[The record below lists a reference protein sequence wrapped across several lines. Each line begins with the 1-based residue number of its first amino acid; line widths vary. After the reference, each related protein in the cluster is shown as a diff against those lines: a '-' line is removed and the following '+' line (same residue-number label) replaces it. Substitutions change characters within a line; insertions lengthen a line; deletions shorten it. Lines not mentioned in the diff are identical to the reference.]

1 MHDIIIVGSGPAGLT
16 AAVYACRAGKSVLL
30 LEKESFGGQI
40 SHSPKVENCP
50 GFSEISGNDFAEK
63 LLDQA
68 LGFGAEIDLTRV
80 LEIKD
85 EGKIK
90 TVITDNG
97 SYQCSSVI
105 IAAGSKHRQLGL
117 ERENDLVGNGISYC
131 AVCDGAFYQGKNV
144 AVIGG
149 GNSALQDAI
158 MLSERCSHV
167 TMIQNLD
174 VLTGEKSLQD
184 IVNSREN
191 IDILFSCVVESLN
204 GTDSLESIV
213 LKNTKTGETETLNLD
228 AMFVAIGQVPE
239 NEIFE
244 NVCSLDERGYILSDE
259 KCTTQN
265 NGIFVAGDCRTKAI
279 RQIVT
284 ATADGAVAALAACH
298 YIDSL

>member
-50 GFSEISGNDFAEK
+50 GFPEISGNDFAEK

-97 SYQCSSVI
+97 SYKCSSVI

-117 ERENDLVGNGISYC
+117 EGENELVGNGISYC
-131 AVCDGAFYQGKNV
+131 AVCDGAFYQGKKV

-167 TMIQNLD
+167 TMVQNLD

-213 LKNTKTGETETLNLD
+213 LKNTKTGETKTLDLD
-228 AMFVAIGQVPE
+228 AMFVAIGQMPE

-259 KCTTQN
+259 KCITKN
-265 NGIFVAGDCRTKAI
+265 DGIFVAGDCRTKAI